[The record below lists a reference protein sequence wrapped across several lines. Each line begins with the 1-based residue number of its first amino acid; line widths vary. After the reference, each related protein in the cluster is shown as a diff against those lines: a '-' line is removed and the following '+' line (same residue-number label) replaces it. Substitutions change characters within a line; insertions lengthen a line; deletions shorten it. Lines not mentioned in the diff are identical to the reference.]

1 MKDNRP
7 QGSSC
12 GRFIFLLHDF
22 FSRAK
27 RLSPPRFFNAAL
39 CAGGKR
45 QACKLQKGAEVI
57 RALFYPVEVQSRYSA
72 ASV

>member
-1 MKDNRP
+1 VKDNRP

-45 QACKLQKGAEVI
+45 QACKPQKGRGI
-57 RALFYPVEVQSRYSA
+57 YLRPFLPC
-72 ASV
+72 